1 MLVMAN
7 QLWRALSRRRVDD
20 NQESKGEL
28 ARVLGLFDLTAL
40 GVGSTL
46 GLGVY
51 VLAGSIA
58 KETAGPAVCISF
70 LIAAIAS
77 AFAGMCYAE
86 FASRVPKA
94 GSAYVYSYVTVGE
107 FVAFIIGWN
116 LILEYIIGTASVAR
130 GLSNYLDALIGN
142 AISKWLYSV
151 MPIHVSFLSEYPD
164 FFAFAVVML
173 LVVLL
178 SIGVKESSMLNNIF
192 TVVNLITILI
202 IIVAGSIKANPAN
215 WRINIKD
222 IPDTVKHAGAG
233 GFMPFG
239 INGVMVGAAKC
250 FYGFVGFDAVA
261 TTGEEAKNPQRNIP
275 IAIVVSLVII
285 LMAYFSIST
294 VLTMMWP
301 YYDQDVDAPFP
312 YVFDQIGWTTIKWI
326 VNIGA
331 AFALCTSLLGAM
343 FPLPRILYAMGSDG
357 IIFKRFAVVHRKTMT
372 PIIGTAISGLF
383 TGAMTL
389 IFNLQQLIDMM
400 SIGTLLAYTI
410 VAISVLVLRYQ
421 GKDCISNTQSI
432 TAMDSFELTPVSVLK
447 HIFNLHNQKDITEI
461 TDKIAKYGIIILCII
476 LLAIAI
482 FIQHVGA
489 KAFGNSVLESVILV
503 VLVIVLLLNLA
514 AIARQPTQ
522 DVELSFKVPL
532 VPLLPC
538 CSIFI
543 NLYLMLQLD
552 AFTWIRFAIWMLIGF
567 AIYFFY
573 GISHSEQGKRDK
585 LETEMMRWKYADQV
599 RIVTRF

>member
-1 MLVMAN
+1 MASRV
-7 QLWRALSRRRVDD
+7 WRALSRRRIDE
-20 NQESKGEL
+20 NQEDKGEL

-40 GVGSTL
+40 GVGATL

-70 LIAAIAS
+70 LIAAVAS
-77 AFAGMCYAE
+77 AFAGICYAE

-116 LILEYIIGTASVAR
+116 LILEYVIGTASVAR

-142 AISKWLYSV
+142 TISKTLTSV
-151 MPIHVSFLSEYPD
+151 MPIHVRFLSDYPD
-164 FFAFAVVML
+164 FFAFGVVML
-173 LVVLL
+173 LIILL

-192 TVVNLITILI
+192 TVINLITIV
-202 IIVAGSIKANPAN
+202 IIVVAGAIKADPAN
-215 WRINIKD
+215 WRIPVED
-222 IPDTVKHAGAG
+222 IPETVKNAGSG

-239 INGVMVGAAKC
+239 INGVMIGAAKC

-285 LMAYFSIST
+285 LLAYFSIST

-301 YYDQDVDAPFP
+301 YYDQNADAPFP
-312 YVFDQIGWTTIKWI
+312 YVFEQINWNTIKWI

-357 IIFKRFAVVHRKTMT
+357 IIFKRLANVHPKTMT
-372 PIIGTAISGLF
+372 PIFGTVISGLF

-410 VAISVLVLRYQ
+410 VAISVLILRYQ
-421 GKDCISNTQSI
+421 GKEYTSNIHSV
-432 TAMDSFELTPVSVLK
+432 TAMNSYEPTPVNVLK
-447 HIFNLHNQKDITEI
+447 QIFNLHNQKEI
-461 TDKIAKYGIIILCII
+461 NEISDKVAKYGVLILCII
-476 LLAIAI
+476 VFVIAL
-482 FIQHVGA
+482 FIQQVGSR
-489 KAFGNSVLESVILV
+489 AFGNDVVETVILV
-503 VLVIVLLLNLA
+503 ILVIILLLNLA

-552 AFTWIRFAIWMLIGF
+552 AFTWIRFGVWMLIGF
-567 AIYFFY
+567 CIYFFY

-585 LETEMMRWKYADQV
+585 IEADMMKRKYADQV

>member
-1 MLVMAN
+1 MASRV
-7 QLWRALSRRRVDD
+7 WRALSRRRIDE
-20 NQESKGEL
+20 NQEDKGEL

-40 GVGSTL
+40 GVGATL

-70 LIAAIAS
+70 LIAAVAS
-77 AFAGMCYAE
+77 AFAGICYAE

-116 LILEYIIGTASVAR
+116 LILEYVIGTASVAR

-142 AISKWLYSV
+142 TISKTLTSV
-151 MPIHVSFLSEYPD
+151 MPIHVRFLSDYPD
-164 FFAFAVVML
+164 FFAFGVVML
-173 LVVLL
+173 LIILL

-192 TVVNLITILI
+192 TVVNLITIV
-202 IIVAGSIKANPAN
+202 IIVVAGAIKADPAN
-215 WRINIKD
+215 WRIPVED
-222 IPDTVKHAGAG
+222 IPETVKHAGSG

-239 INGVMVGAAKC
+239 INGVMMGAAKC

-285 LMAYFSIST
+285 LLAYFSIST

-301 YYDQDVDAPFP
+301 YYDQNADAPFP
-312 YVFDQIGWTTIKWI
+312 YVFEQINWNTIKWI

-357 IIFKRFAVVHRKTMT
+357 IIFKRLANVHPKTMT
-372 PIIGTAISGLF
+372 PIFGTVISGLF

-410 VAISVLVLRYQ
+410 VAISVLILRYQ
-421 GKDCISNTQSI
+421 GKEYTSNTNSV
-432 TAMDSFELTPVSVLK
+432 TAMNSYKPTPVNVLK
-447 HIFNLHNQKDITEI
+447 QIFNLHNQKEI
-461 TDKIAKYGIIILCII
+461 NEISDKVAKYGVLMLCII
-476 LLAIAI
+476 VFVIAL
-482 FIQHVGA
+482 FIQQVGSR
-489 KAFGNSVLESVILV
+489 AFGNDVVETMILVILV
-503 VLVIVLLLNLA
+503 IILLLNLA

-552 AFTWIRFAIWMLIGF
+552 AFTWIRFGAWMLIGF
-567 AIYFFY
+567 CIYFFY

-585 LETEMMRWKYADQV
+585 IEADMMKRKYADQV

>member
-1 MLVMAN
+1 MASRV
-7 QLWRALSRRRVDD
+7 WRALSRRRIDE
-20 NQESKGEL
+20 NQEDKGKL

-40 GVGSTL
+40 GVGATL

-70 LIAAIAS
+70 LIAAVAS
-77 AFAGMCYAE
+77 AFAGICYAE

-116 LILEYIIGTASVAR
+116 LILEYVIGTASVAR

-142 AISKWLYSV
+142 TISKTLTSV
-151 MPIHVSFLSEYPD
+151 MPIHVRFLSDYPD
-164 FFAFAVVML
+164 FFAFGVVML
-173 LVVLL
+173 LIILL

-192 TVVNLITILI
+192 TVINLITIV
-202 IIVAGSIKANPAN
+202 IIVVAGAIKADPAN
-215 WRINIKD
+215 WRIPVED
-222 IPDTVKHAGAG
+222 IPETVKDAGSG

-239 INGVMVGAAKC
+239 INGVMIGAAKC

-285 LMAYFSIST
+285 LLAYFSIST

-301 YYDQDVDAPFP
+301 YYDQNADAPFP
-312 YVFDQIGWTTIKWI
+312 YVFEQINWNTIKWI

-357 IIFKRFAVVHRKTMT
+357 IIFKRLASVHPKTMT
-372 PIIGTAISGLF
+372 PIFGTVMSGLF

-389 IFNLQQLIDMM
+389 VFNLQQLIDMM

-410 VAISVLVLRYQ
+410 VAISVLILRYQ
-421 GKDCISNTQSI
+421 GKEYTSNTHSV
-432 TAMDSFELTPVSVLK
+432 TAMNSYEPTPGNVLK
-447 HIFNLHNQKDITEI
+447 QIFNLHNQKEI
-461 TDKIAKYGIIILCII
+461 NEISDKVVKYGVGILCII
-476 LLAIAI
+476 VFVIAL
-482 FIQHVGA
+482 FIQQVGSR
-489 KAFGNSVLESVILV
+489 AFGNGVLETVILV
-503 VLVIVLLLNLA
+503 ILVIILILNLA

-552 AFTWIRFAIWMLIGF
+552 AFTWIRFAVWMLIGF
-567 AIYFFY
+567 CIYFFY

-585 LETEMMRWKYADQV
+585 IEADMMKRKYADQV

>member
-1 MLVMAN
+1 MASRV
-7 QLWRALSRRRVDD
+7 WRALSRRRIDE
-20 NQESKGEL
+20 NQEDKGEL

-40 GVGSTL
+40 GVGATL

-70 LIAAIAS
+70 LIAAVAS
-77 AFAGMCYAE
+77 AFAGICYAE

-116 LILEYIIGTASVAR
+116 LILEYVIGTASVAR

-142 AISKWLYSV
+142 TISKTLTSA
-151 MPIHVSFLSEYPD
+151 MPIHVNFLSDYPD
-164 FFAFAVVML
+164 FFAFGVVML
-173 LVVLL
+173 LIILL

-192 TVVNLITILI
+192 TVINLITIV
-202 IIVAGSIKANPAN
+202 IIVVAGAIKADPAN
-215 WRINIKD
+215 WRIAKED
-222 IPDTVKHAGAG
+222 IPETVEGAGSG

-239 INGVMVGAAKC
+239 INGVMIGAAKC

-285 LMAYFSIST
+285 LLAYFSIST

-301 YYDQDVDAPFP
+301 YYDQNADAPFP
-312 YVFDQIGWTTIKWI
+312 YVFEQINWNTIKWI

-357 IIFKRFAVVHRKTMT
+357 IIFKRLARVHPKTMT
-372 PIIGTAISGLF
+372 PIFGTVMSGLF

-410 VAISVLVLRYQ
+410 VAISVLILRYQ
-421 GKDCISNTQSI
+421 GKEYTSNTHSV
-432 TAMDSFELTPVSVLK
+432 TAMNSYEPTPANVLK
-447 HIFNLHNQKDITEI
+447 QIFNLHNQKEI
-461 TDKIAKYGIIILCII
+461 NEISDKVAKYGVFILCII
-476 LLAIAI
+476 VFVIALL
-482 FIQHVGA
+482 IQQVGSR
-489 KAFGNSVLESVILV
+489 AFGNGVVETVILV
-503 VLVIVLLLNLA
+503 ILVIILLLNLA
-514 AIARQPTQ
+514 AIARQPVQ

-552 AFTWIRFAIWMLIGF
+552 RFTWIRFAVWMLIGF
-567 AIYFFY
+567 CIYFFY

-585 LETEMMRWKYADQV
+585 IEADMMKRKYADQV

>member
-1 MLVMAN
+1 MASR
-7 QLWRALSRRRVDD
+7 LWRALSRRRIEE
-20 NQESKGEL
+20 NHESKGEL

-51 VLAGSIA
+51 ILAGSIA
-58 KETAGPAVCISF
+58 RETAGPAVCISF

-116 LILEYIIGTASVAR
+116 LILEYVIGTASVAR
-130 GLSNYLDALIGN
+130 GLSSYLDALIGN
-142 AISKWLYSV
+142 VISKTLHSV
-151 MPIHVSFLSEYPD
+151 MPIHVSFLSDYPD
-164 FFAFAVVML
+164 FFAFGVVVL
-173 LVVLL
+173 LIVLL
-178 SIGVKESSMLNNIF
+178 SIGVKESSILNNIF
-192 TVVNLITILI
+192 TVVNLITIVI
-202 IIVAGSIKANPAN
+202 IIVAGSIKADPAN
-215 WRINIKD
+215 WRISIND
-222 IPDTVKHAGAG
+222 IPDTVQHAGSG

-239 INGVMVGAAKC
+239 VSGVMIGAAKC

-285 LMAYFSIST
+285 LLAYFSIST

-312 YVFDQIGWTTIKWI
+312 YVFDQIGWPTIKWI

-357 IIFKRFAVVHRKTMT
+357 IIFKRLATVHPKTMT
-372 PIIGTAISGLF
+372 PIFGTVISGLF

-410 VAISVLVLRYQ
+410 VAVSVLILRYQ
-421 GKDCISNTQSI
+421 GKECASNNHSMT
-432 TAMDSFELTPVSVLK
+432 TMNNYELTPVNVLK
-447 HIFNLHNQKDITEI
+447 QMFNLHNQKEITEI
-461 TDKIAKYGIIILCII
+461 STKIAKYGIAILCII
-476 LLAIAI
+476 VFVIALYI
-482 FIQHVGA
+482 NNVGA
-489 KAFGNSVLESVILV
+489 NAFGNNLIETVILV
-503 VLVIVLLLNLA
+503 ILVIILLLNLA
-514 AIARQPTQ
+514 AIARQPVQ
-522 DVELSFKVPL
+522 EIEVAFKVPL

-552 AFTWIRFAIWMLIGF
+552 AFTWIRFSIWMLIGF
-567 AIYFFY
+567 SIYFLY
-573 GISHSEQGKRDK
+573 GISHSEQGQRDK
-585 LETEMMRWKYADQV
+585 VEAEMIRRKYTDQV
-599 RIVTRF
+599 RVVTIF